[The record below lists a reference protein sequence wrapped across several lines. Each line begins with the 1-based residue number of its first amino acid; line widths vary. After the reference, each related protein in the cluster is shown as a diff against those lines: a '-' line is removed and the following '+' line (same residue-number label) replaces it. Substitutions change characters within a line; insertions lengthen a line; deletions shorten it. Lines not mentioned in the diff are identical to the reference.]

1 MVQKAKDALQAA
13 EKIRES
19 AELAMKNSGDA
30 VLKQQAAEAEQEV
43 KSAENDLAAISD
55 RVDLANRM
63 WEQGKISKAH
73 KVAEELAFQKAKFA
87 IELIQ
92 TKRMLLQDQTR
103 PRILKTLKS
112 DLEKASSDERI
123 CQAALKPEKAAE
135 DQLQEQVDACRIV
148 VPRDGNVM
156 HDRPDRATSLL
167 DAEVLSRG
175 ELERLRD
182 ALTRQQI
189 AVQAAEARNRDLGNQ
204 LEIAEMTLH
213 EYTEGGW
220 LVEHARAELEIKGA
234 QSQVCRA
241 VECVEWAKKMILKG
255 LLAMPEKVLAERRL
269 EDAKADL
276 EHARKALLAFT
287 NGAKVRTILA
297 LRDKI
302 ERRRAEKWA
311 TEMFLRLERARET
324 RLQQEID
331 RTEALVAKDGEI
343 LKARQTAAT
352 GSNTAPLLQ
361 AGSLIRYGQTL
372 VRVVPT
378 PVSQ

>member
-87 IELIQ
+87 IELTQ

-123 CQAALKPEKAAE
+123 CQAALKLEKAAA

-148 VPRDGNVM
+148 APRDGKVM

-175 ELERLRD
+175 ELEWLRD

-189 AVQAAEARNRDLGNQ
+189 AVQAAEALNRDLGNQ
-204 LEIAEMTLH
+204 LEIAEMTLR

-220 LVEHARAELEIKGA
+220 LVEHAGAELEIKGA

-241 VECVEWAKKMILKG
+241 VDCVEWAKKMILKG
-255 LLAMPEKVLAERRL
+255 LVAMPEKVLAE
-269 EDAKADL
+269 
-276 EHARKALLAFT
+276 
-287 NGAKVRTILA
+287 
-297 LRDKI
+297 
-302 ERRRAEKWA
+302 
-311 TEMFLRLERARET
+311 
-324 RLQQEID
+324 
-331 RTEALVAKDGEI
+331 ALVRG
-343 LKARQTAAT
+343 RQ
-352 GSNTAPLLQ
+352 G
-361 AGSLIRYGQTL
+361 
-372 VRVVPT
+372 
-378 PVSQ
+378 